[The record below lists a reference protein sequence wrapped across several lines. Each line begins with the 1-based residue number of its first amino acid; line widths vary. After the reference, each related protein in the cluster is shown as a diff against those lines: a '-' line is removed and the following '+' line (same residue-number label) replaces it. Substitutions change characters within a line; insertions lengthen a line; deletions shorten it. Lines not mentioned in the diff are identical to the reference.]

1 MLINLP
7 VGSLIHPSIHMP
19 VHCPF
24 KPLCNYQGE
33 VWSVI
38 QPYVQLNHFGYS
50 WSFNSTTCSL
60 NCSSMLYSFYYFDIQ
75 ISLYFCQSI
84 KMSLLCRHMLIS
96 HDFTIVIV
104 HAICPSEWFI
114 YILVRDKSGSNNEI
128 RTRNYIEVGFV
139 FEIRITL

>member
-1 MLINLP
+1 MNHYSNRLVRNCSLITYSLISSIYTNWLVKLAIYAYQSA

-24 KPLCNYQGE
+24 KPLCNHQGE

-50 WSFNSTTCSL
+50 WSLNSTTCSL
-60 NCSSMLYSFYYFDIQ
+60 NCSMLYSFYHIDIK
-75 ISLYFCQSI
+75 ICLYFCQSI

-96 HDFTIVIV
+96 HDFIIVIV
-104 HAICPSEWFI
+104 HAICSFI
-114 YILVRDKSGSNNEI
+114 S
-128 RTRNYIEVGFV
+128 
-139 FEIRITL
+139 